1 MFNPNLQTSWR
12 RFVWIVCNPQLQST
26 LTVQWYIKLTVTFTR
41 NEMESNVCLIFTN
54 YIYIRI
60 NNFNLF
66 MYDGLRHYKN
76 TKINKN
82 ERSFRQLTI

>member
-1 MFNPNLQTSWR
+1 
-12 RFVWIVCNPQLQST
+12 
-26 LTVQWYIKLTVTFTR
+26 
-41 NEMESNVCLIFTN
+41 MESNVCLIFTN

-82 ERSFRQLTI
+82 ERSFRQH